1 MNTLQRMANK
11 RAVRLNLSVGINKCL
26 LGGIVFLLTGV
37 GCFGQLQK
45 GIAVETAREALLTE
59 RFNDAV
65 ISYALA
71 AKNSTDP
78 SLISEYAY
86 ALALSGIYDA
96 ALVQLDRLWGIGKE
110 SVDANYYTSQ
120 VYALMGYEDLG
131 NDWWKKMSNNK
142 IPAWLGSKPTLFL
155 TKYKRKMPNIP
166 PQQQEIIA
174 DFNRANEL
182 ASLNYYFQALALFR
196 QIIDACPEEFLPY
209 VGYSITLEKAGALE
223 QSLQALEKGI
233 TLIPNDA
240 DHKEIKQVFK
250 QRTIA
255 VGQKLKNMPAITSSR
270 YIKPVVVAEKG
281 SQMMAYVGG
290 MIASSYTNFNMRYGY
305 FVSGKSNGSLDMG
318 VTKTPAGNSSNM
330 GFSFYNR
337 QNIFV
342 SGMGIMANFQKG
354 TSAFYY
360 KISVGL
366 SFMNKKRSA
375 SYDIFL
381 DGNKGFKNT
390 DPTIIG
396 MSLGRSIYFGKRK

>member
-1 MNTLQRMANK
+1 
-11 RAVRLNLSVGINKCL
+11 
-26 LGGIVFLLTGV
+26 
-37 GCFGQLQK
+37 
-45 GIAVETAREALLTE
+45 
-59 RFNDAV
+59 
-65 ISYALA
+65 
-71 AKNSTDP
+71 
-78 SLISEYAY
+78 
-86 ALALSGIYDA
+86 
-96 ALVQLDRLWGIGKE
+96 
-110 SVDANYYTSQ
+110 
-120 VYALMGYEDLG
+120 
-131 NDWWKKMSNNK
+131 
-142 IPAWLGSKPTLFL
+142 
-155 TKYKRKMPNIP
+155 
-166 PQQQEIIA
+166 
-174 DFNRANEL
+174 
-182 ASLNYYFQALALFR
+182 
-196 QIIDACPEEFLPY
+196 
-209 VGYSITLEKAGALE
+209 
-223 QSLQALEKGI
+223 
-233 TLIPNDA
+233 
-240 DHKEIKQVFK
+240 
-250 QRTIA
+250 

-396 MSLGRSIYFGKRK
+396 MSLGRSVYFGKRK